1 MKKWILLAVL
11 FSSACNNATE
21 DSPSETACE
30 GFKKGKF
37 VYKMDGDTVLYS
49 AERDAYSQK
58 ENEPGTNNI
67 TTYKVTWVSAC
78 SYDLTYQQKYE
89 ASRDTI
95 LQNNEGLVGRVTL
108 LALRGDSMYFEV
120 KITGVEEAMKG
131 WMKKVK

>member
-1 MKKWILLAVL
+1 MKKWILLALL

-30 GFKKGKF
+30 DFKTGKF

-49 AERDAYSQK
+49 AVRDAITQK

-67 TTYKVTWVSAC
+67 TTYKVSWVSPC

-89 ASRDTI
+89 ASKDTI
-95 LQNNEGLVGRVTL
+95 FQNNEGLVGRVSL